1 MVKTINKL
9 RPKFTTHADGTDAV
23 LYIHELV
30 GEADGP
36 TVGISA
42 SIHGNEN
49 AGSQAVLELYRSI
62 RDLPLK
68 GRILLLPVANPRAFA
83 VNHRFTPLDELNLN
97 REFPGDD
104 RGTYT
109 QQLAFALAREYFD
122 KIEVNIDLHSG
133 TDRPTVDYVYIW
145 SDEGLS
151 RAFGSRILYRPTAG
165 KAGTVY
171 AGTTKTVT
179 IDRRPEFKATTIE
192 LGGGIVDQGPYVKR
206 TVEGMLNQLR
216 YLGVIEG
223 DPKPP
228 PSQVVVHELAGIRP
242 KHGGWLE
249 PLCPPNGEPIKGGSL
264 LGRVVSPYDFE
275 TIEEIPTPFENG
287 IMVMQHLT
295 RNLVEAGDY
304 GFMVGNLEGAE
315 FS

>member
-1 MVKTINKL
+1 MVKAINKL
-9 RPKFTTHADGTDAV
+9 RHKFTTHADGSDALLFV
-23 LYIHELV
+23 HELV
-30 GEADGP
+30 GEQDGP
-36 TVGISA
+36 TIGISG

-49 AGSQAVLELYRSI
+49 AGSQTILELFRAI
-62 RDLPLK
+62 KDMPLK
-68 GRILLLPVANPRAFA
+68 GRILLLPVANPKAFA

-97 REFPGDD
+97 REFPGDP
-104 RGTYT
+104 RGNYT
-109 QQLAFALAREYFD
+109 QQLAHALAEEYFAKLD
-122 KIEVNIDLHSG
+122 ANIDLHSG

-151 RAFGSRILYRPTAG
+151 RAFGSKILYRPTTG
-165 KAGTVY
+165 KTGTVY
-171 AGTTKTVT
+171 TGTTKTVT
-179 IDRRPEFKATTIE
+179 IDRRPEMKVTTIE

-206 TVEGMLNQLR
+206 TVDGMLNQLR

-223 DPKPP
+223 EVQPNPK
-228 PSQVVVHELAGIRP
+228 QVVVTELVGIRP

-249 PLCPPNGEPIKGGSL
+249 PLSPANGEIIKGGQL

-287 IMVMQHLT
+287 IMVMQHLS

-304 GFMVGNLEGAE
+304 GFMVGNLDGAE
-315 FS
+315 Q

>member
-1 MVKTINKL
+1 MVKAINKI
-9 RPKFTTHADGTDAV
+9 RHKFTTHADGSDAQ
-23 LYIHELV
+23 LFIHELV
-30 GEADGP
+30 GENDGP

-49 AGSQAVLELYRSI
+49 AGSQAILDLYRV
-62 RDLPLK
+62 LK
-68 GRILLLPVANPRAFA
+68 ETPINGRILLLPVANPRAFA

-104 RGTYT
+104 RGNYT
-109 QQLAFALAREYFD
+109 QQLAHALTKQYFD
-122 KIEVNIDLHSG
+122 KIEANIDLHSG

-151 RAFGSRILYRPTAG
+151 RAFGSKILYRPTTG
-165 KAGTVY
+165 KTGTVY
-171 AGTTKTVT
+171 SGTTKTVT
-179 IDRRPEFKATTIE
+179 IDRRPEMKVTTIE

-206 TVEGMLNQLR
+206 TVDGMLNQLR
-216 YLGVIEG
+216 YLGVIAGEVQG
-223 DPKPP
+223 PA
-228 PSQVVVHELAGIRP
+228 SQVVIHELVGIRP

-249 PLCPPNGEPIKGGSL
+249 PLSPANGEVIKGGQL

-275 TIEEIPTPFENG
+275 TIEEIATPFENG

-304 GFMVGNLEGAE
+304 GFMVGNLDGAE
-315 FS
+315 V

>member
-1 MVKTINKL
+1 MVKTINRL
-9 RPKFTTHADGTDAV
+9 RPRFSTHADGTEAV

-30 GEADGP
+30 GEVDGA

-49 AGSQAVLELYRSI
+49 AGSQAVLELYRRI
-62 RDLPLK
+62 REMPIK
-68 GRILLLPVANPRAFA
+68 GRLLLLPVANPRAFA

-109 QQLAFALAREYFD
+109 QQLAFALAREFFD
-122 KIEVNIDLHSG
+122 RIDANIDLHSG

-145 SDEGLS
+145 SDEALS
-151 RAFGSRILYRPTAG
+151 RAFGSKILYRPTPG
-165 KAGTVY
+165 KTGTIY
-171 AGTTKTVT
+171 SGTTKTVT
-179 IDRRPEFKATTIE
+179 IDRRPDMKVTTIE
-192 LGGGIVDQGPYVKR
+192 LGGGIVDQGPYVAR

-216 YLGVIEG
+216 YLGVLEG
-223 DPKPP
+223 DVKPHP
-228 PSQVVVHELAGIRP
+228 HQVVIHELAGIRP

-249 PLCPPNGEPIKGGSL
+249 PLCPPNGEAIRGGQL

-275 TIEEIPTPFENG
+275 LIEEIPTPFENG

-304 GFMVGNLEGAE
+304 GFMVGNLDGAE
-315 FS
+315 MP

>member
-1 MVKTINKL
+1 MVKAINKL
-9 RPKFTTHADGTDAV
+9 RHKFTTHADGSDA
-23 LYIHELV
+23 LLFMHELV
-30 GEADGP
+30 GETDGP

-49 AGSQAVLELYRSI
+49 AGSQAILELFR
-62 RDLPLK
+62 RLKDMPLK
-68 GRILLLPVANPRAFA
+68 GRIVLLPVANPRAFA

-97 REFPGDD
+97 REFPGDP

-109 QQLAFALAREYFD
+109 QQLAHALAAEYFD
-122 KIEVNIDLHSG
+122 KIDANIDLHSG

-151 RAFGSRILYRPTAG
+151 RAFGSKILYRPTEG
-165 KAGTVY
+165 KTGTVY
-171 AGTTKTVT
+171 TGTTKTVT
-179 IDRRPEFKATTIE
+179 TERRAQMPVVTIE
-192 LGGGIVDQGPYVKR
+192 LGGGIVDQTPYVER

-216 YLGVIEG
+216 YLGAIGG
-223 DPKPP
+223 DVKPNP
-228 PSQVVVHELAGIRP
+228 RQVVVKELVGIRP

-249 PLCPPNGEPIKGGSL
+249 PLSPANGEVIRGGQL

-275 TIEEIPTPFENG
+275 LIEEIPTPFENG

-304 GFMVGNLEGAE
+304 GFMVGNLDGAE
-315 FS
+315 Q